1 MLSVKGFS
9 LWFDKFFEN
18 WKKEEVV
25 MLKIPLKIR
34 CDLQSFLIMLVLLL
48 IPLLRLYENANFKQ
62 VDLEDIEKNDNIIST
77 LIVQVLTFAVKP
89 LLSSFWPKI
98 QLQWQIPKE
107 SKRYQEK
114 SQGPKMTRFLQRFLL
129 KTLLLRFH
137 PQLKKIWI
145 DIKKSKSYILRG
157 LTLVFT

>member
-1 MLSVKGFS
+1 MNSKVENLVKSESGHAEKPFACHMWSVFQHDYS
-9 LWFDKFFEN
+9 VIWQVFWFAKLFNDGGIYYYCYMKIKVSSKLI
-18 WKKEEVV
+18 WKILKKNNDEIVEV
-25 MLKIPLKIR
+25 L
-34 CDLQSFLIMLVLLL
+34 
-48 IPLLRLYENANFKQ
+48 A
-62 VDLEDIEKNDNIIST
+62 
-77 LIVQVLTFAVKP
+77 FAVKP

-114 SQGPKMTRFLQRFLL
+114 SQGPMTTRFLQRFLL

-137 PQLKKIWI
+137 PQLKKILI
-145 DIKKSKSYILRG
+145 DIKKSKLYILRG